1 LAATGVSTILISDDA
16 EELIGMA
23 DRILVFRGGKVA
35 ARATR
40 GGFDRA
46 ELLLAAAHVPASVA
60 DVKVHKE

>member
-1 LAATGVSTILISDDA
+1 
-16 EELIGMA
+16 MA

-46 ELLLAAAHVPASVA
+46 ELLLAAAHVPASAA
-60 DVKVHKE
+60 DVKVHEE

>member
-1 LAATGVSTILISDDA
+1 MSIILISDDA

-23 DRILVFRGGKVA
+23 DRIVVFRSGKVA

-46 ELLLAAAHVPASVA
+46 QLLLAAATSQDSMA
-60 DVKVHKE
+60 DVVMRKE